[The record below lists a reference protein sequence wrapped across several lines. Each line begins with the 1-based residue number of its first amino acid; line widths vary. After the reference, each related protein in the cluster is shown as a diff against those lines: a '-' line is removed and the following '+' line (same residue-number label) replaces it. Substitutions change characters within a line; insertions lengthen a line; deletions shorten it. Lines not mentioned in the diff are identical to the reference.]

1 MKRNP
6 PRPDAIM
13 EVKAPDGKKRLLLIE
28 ATSGLEPNHRLRFG
42 YWPEHREIF
51 LQDAVAP

>member
-1 MKRNP
+1 
-6 PRPDAIM
+6 M

-28 ATSGLEPNHRLRFG
+28 AKSVLEPNHRLRLG

>member
-1 MKRNP
+1 
-6 PRPDAIM
+6 M

-28 ATSGLEPNHRLRFG
+28 AQSGLEPNHRLRLS
-42 YWPEHREIF
+42 YWPEHHRLRLGYWLEHREIL